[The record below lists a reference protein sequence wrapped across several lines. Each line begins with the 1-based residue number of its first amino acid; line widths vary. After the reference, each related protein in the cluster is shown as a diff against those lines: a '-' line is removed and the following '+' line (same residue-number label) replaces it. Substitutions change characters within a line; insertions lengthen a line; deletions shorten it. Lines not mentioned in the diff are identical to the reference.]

1 MRGMPVVAATSSTA
15 RLVVS
20 GGLICEP
27 MQMQN
32 PVGRMPWTHLMLQRA
47 AACLSA
53 TNCLMFQGL
62 PHVHVV
68 AGVGPGRVEGRERAR
83 REKNA
88 RMGMKHSM
96 LETTNF
102 AMQTTLANKI
112 RQRRASENGNRD
124 AGTGGTVAERVS
136 PHPGKVRHAAAGCDS
151 ERDRPSINDSASQ
164 PGWRISC
171 LSGVPLAPLPQSPG
185 RANEKTDGWIIRRS
199 KWRCSC
205 ARLPEQKPVAGPR
218 HRVRRRIGDGVAV
231 NAVGSMTGGTGRES
245 RFADA
250 GSAACFRHGDDVTIH
265 PSFIFLRR
273 PSRPVLLAHHHHE
286 QDDEINAWQLLALV
300 HT

>member
-273 PSRPVLLAHHHHE
+273 PRS
-286 QDDEINAWQLLALV
+286 
-300 HT
+300 